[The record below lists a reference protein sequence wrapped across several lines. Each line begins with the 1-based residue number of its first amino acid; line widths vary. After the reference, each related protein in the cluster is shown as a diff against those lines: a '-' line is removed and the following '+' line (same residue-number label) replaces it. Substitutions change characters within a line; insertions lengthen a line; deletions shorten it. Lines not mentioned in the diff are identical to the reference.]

1 MTTDRENMM
10 KSQIDKL
17 EQKLEEKRNECKNL
31 TSENERLKNRQ
42 QLDLDE
48 LRNEFET
55 KINIERENNINK
67 MRGRN

>member
-1 MTTDRENMM
+1 M

>member
-1 MTTDRENMM
+1 MM

-17 EQKLEEKRNECKNL
+17 EQELEEKRNECKNL

-67 MRGRN
+67 MRGIN